1 MSVVR
6 WGILGT
12 ARIAERQVGP
22 ALRRAD
28 GCAVTAVASRDG
40 VRAAS
45 FARALDIP
53 VALDSYAALL
63 QCGEVDA
70 VYIPLP
76 NHLHVP
82 WSVRAL
88 EHGKHVLCEKP
99 IAMSGA
105 EARLLQDVARAHPEL
120 RVMEAFMYRF
130 HPQWDLV
137 RQLVGSG
144 AIGALRL
151 VEAFFSYHN
160 AYAGDIRN
168 RVDTGGG
175 ALMDIGCYGI
185 SVARWLF
192 GAEPVRVMASMETD
206 PRFGTDRLTTAVLE
220 FEGGTATFTCG
231 TQLAPTQ
238 RVHIVGSEGR
248 IEVDLPFNAPLDV
261 PRRIRH
267 VRGAVANEH
276 IAEPADQF
284 ARQCER
290 FAHAA
295 LHLAP
300 VPTPLSDAVA
310 NMDVIDAVAE
320 SARENVWVYPCTQG
334 AR

>member
-22 ALRRAD
+22 AFQRAA
-28 GCAVTAVASRDG
+28 GCTVTAVASRDG
-40 VRAAS
+40 GRAAT
-45 FARALDIP
+45 FARNMGIPLALE
-53 VALDSYAALL
+53 SYDALL
-63 QCGEVDA
+63 QCGDVDA

-105 EARLLQDVARAHPEL
+105 EARLLQDVSRAHPEL
-120 RVMEAFMYRF
+120 LVMEAFMYRF
-130 HPQWDLV
+130 HPQWELV
-137 RQLVGSG
+137 RQLVATG
-144 AIGALRL
+144 AIGTLRV

-168 RVDTGGG
+168 RVETGGG
-175 ALMDIGCYGI
+175 ALMDIGCYGV
-185 SVARWLF
+185 SVARWIF

-206 PRFGTDRLTTAVLE
+206 PRFGTDRLTTALLE
-220 FEGGTATFTCG
+220 FEEGTATFTVG

-261 PRRIRH
+261 PRRVRH
-267 VRGAVANEH
+267 YRGTSSNEH
-276 IAEPADQF
+276 LAEPADQF
-284 ARQCER
+284 ARQGER
-290 FAHAA
+290 FAHAV
-295 LHLAP
+295 LQLAP
-300 VPTPLSDAVA
+300 APTPLSDAVA

-320 SARENVWVYPCTQG
+320 SARENVWVYPCT
-334 AR
+334 RITR